1 MEGAIQQAAQEGRQF
16 MGRDYI
22 RALKTDLLARH
33 EFAQCGIW
41 IGRYFY
47 GGGKCLKVA
56 LGEHERVGSFVLDC
70 FPLRFPLSLPEYPL
84 EFFQMLPPQWG
95 WCQIAFLYVCHIL
108 LFNNSM
114 LR

>member
-1 MEGAIQQAAQEGRQF
+1 MEGAMQQAAQEGRQF

-47 GGGKCLKVA
+47 GRGKCLKVA
-56 LGEHERVGSFVLDC
+56 LGKHERVGSFVLDS
-70 FPLRFPLSLPEYPL
+70 FPLRFPLGFPENTLEYLQMFPPL
-84 EFFQMLPPQWG
+84 RRR
-95 WCQIAFLYVCHIL
+95 CQVAILYVCHI
-108 LFNNSM
+108 S
-114 LR
+114 